1 VTADARSDR
10 LDLLLELVALAA
22 RRQALVNIDQLRRLA
37 HQEPRWRLLTPRL
50 SRDLAGAVRDGTLL
64 SEARQRLSRTGE
76 LREIRLY
83 RLNPRRERGRGMD
96 GG

>member
-1 VTADARSDR
+1 MAGDRSER

-37 HQEPRWRLLTPRL
+37 HEEPRWRSLTLRL
-50 SRDLAGAVRDGTLL
+50 SRGLAGAVRDGALL

-83 RLNPRRERGRGMD
+83 RLNPRRGRGWETD
-96 GG
+96 EG